1 MPYRRFKRVY
11 PTRGRRPYARRFGRK
26 TVRRN
31 KLINGGPPGTFAQR
45 LWNSGAPVIKTVG
58 ALVRTVAGIRGLI
71 NSELHYKDNSL
82 NPAINSTGSVT
93 WVTNSLAQGDQ
104 VANRT
109 GNSILLKSVFL
120 RGTANMS
127 SSATTTTM
135 RLIFFLDKENDGAT
149 PAVTDVLQ
157 TADVKSNYNL
167 LHSKR
172 FVMLYDRLHVFD
184 AVVGPRLKPFKLML
198 KPPMT
203 HLKFGGTSGNIADA
217 RENHIFLLAVSNEAT
232 NVPVLPLEARIK
244 WFDN

>member
-1 MPYRRFKRVY
+1 MPYRRFKRVSG
-11 PTRGRRPYARRFGRK
+11 RGRPYRQRFGRK

-45 LWNSGAPVIKTVG
+45 LWNSGAPMIKTVG

-82 NPAINSTGSVT
+82 NPTINSSGSVT
-93 WVTNSLAQGDQ
+93 WVTNALAQGDA

-109 GNSILLKSVFL
+109 GNSILLKTIFL
-120 RGTANMS
+120 RGTINMS
-127 SSATTTTM
+127 TSATSTFV

-157 TADVKSNYNL
+157 SADYKSNYNL

-172 FVMLYDRLHVFD
+172 FVMLYDRTHTFD
-184 AVVGPRLKPFKLML
+184 VVTGPRIKPFKLML

-217 RENHIFLLAVSNEAT
+217 RENHIFLLAITNEAT
-232 NVPVLPLEARIK
+232 NVPVAPMEARIK